1 MLVAGEHF
9 RWLFRWARHFVRASH
24 ILTHISLT
32 IPPDKFCY
40 DPRLQMGKEGAKR
53 LSSWRRIHF
62 DPWVLLLQACPLMQR
77 EGALSLSYLILA
89 QVSVFSRVFQE
100 NPTRLSEFPV
110 LTGTCSMLCIS
121 LVVSVWGQISVQT
134 FSFRAAELALGLHVQ
149 FIKFAFSTGL
159 VSRAFWPEH
168 YKLSRISAEKRCPQI
183 AQSHTPFPRLR
194 SLARVFYY
202 CSRIGFGVL
211 FC

>member
-9 RWLFRWARHFVRASH
+9 HWLFRWARHFVRASH

-62 DPWVLLLQACPLMQR
+62 DPWVLLLQACPFMQR

-110 LTGTCSMLCIS
+110 LTRTCGMLCIRPGGF
-121 LVVSVWGQISVQT
+121 SVGT
-134 FSFRAAELALGLHVQ
+134 DFCANL
-149 FIKFAFSTGL
+149 FI
-159 VSRAFWPEH
+159 
-168 YKLSRISAEKRCPQI
+168 
-183 AQSHTPFPRLR
+183 QSCG
-194 SLARVFYY
+194 A
-202 CSRIGFGVL
+202 GFGATCAIHKVCIFHRTGFQSIL
-211 FC
+211 A